1 MLRENYQVYSAE
13 STQLFSV
20 CWRPKQSPK
29 AVLFIVHGLGEHLG
43 RYEEMA
49 SQFVENQIA
58 IFTFDH
64 RGHGYSEGKK
74 GHARSIEQFIEDVE
88 HVLMKCRS
96 IFLDLPIFLFG
107 HSMGGQIVAA
117 FLDKVKSK
125 EIAGAIISSPWIGI
139 ANPPTSWKIQFAKRM
154 GTLFPSLTIANG
166 LNSNDISGVMSE
178 VEKYKQDPLIHNKV
192 SLSLFNSLFANG
204 QYLEQFAKAAKV
216 PVLVCHGAE
225 DEITNPETSEKYA
238 NRLGE
243 KASFRLWKK
252 ARHEPHHDFEKA
264 LVVSH
269 YIEWVLLQ
277 IKNR

>member
-20 CWRPKQSPK
+20 CWRPEQSPK

-64 RGHGYSEGKK
+64 RGHGHSEGKK
-74 GHARSIEQFIEDVE
+74 GHARSIEQFIEDAE

-139 ANPPTSWKIQFAKRM
+139 TNPPATWKIQIAKQL
-154 GTLFPSLTIANG
+154 GTLFPSLTISNG
-166 LNSNDISGVMSE
+166 LNSNDISGVRSE
-178 VEKYKQDPLIHNKV
+178 VEKYEKDPMVHDKV
-192 SLSLFNSLFANG
+192 SLALFNSLFAKG
-204 QYLEQFAKAAKV
+204 QYLQQFAEAAKV
-216 PVLVCHGAE
+216 PVLVCHGTD
-225 DEITNPETSEKYA
+225 DEITDPRSTEKYA
-238 NRLGE
+238 HRLGD
-243 KASFRLWKK
+243 KASFIHWQK
-252 ARHEPHHDFEKA
+252 AKHEPHHDVDKA
-264 LVVSH
+264 AVLKH
-269 YIEWVLLQ
+269 YVDWVLQQL
-277 IKNR
+277 KD